1 MHKALAI
8 FAVALAF
15 SAFAGAD
22 TAHAELVP
30 ERVTFPSADGKTTL
44 VGYLYQPAAARGA
57 SPAHRP
63 AVVMMHG
70 RSGAYSSLAKG
81 VYNASTLSRRHKAWG
96 ELWAEHGF
104 IALMVDGFGPRGF
117 PAGFDHDSYA
127 KRPESVNEVTVRP
140 LDAYGA
146 LAWLRARPDV
156 DGAHVGLQGWS
167 NGGSA
172 TLAAMAETRPRPKN
186 MQGFA
191 AALAFYPGCGL
202 KGAFEDGYKPYASL
216 HILIGSAD
224 EEVSPKLCT
233 QLVEA
238 SYSRGGKITLYT
250 YDGASHNF
258 DDPSTVHQKV
268 EANAKAT
275 EDAKKR
281 SVAFFEGLLKPKSP
295 LPAPATNSK

>member
-1 MHKALAI
+1 MHRTLAVLAAAI
-8 FAVALAF
+8 SLSHFAVA
-15 SAFAGAD
+15 GA
-22 TAHAELVP
+22 AYAQSLP

-44 VGYLYQPAAARGA
+44 VGYLYLPAAMRGA
-57 SPAHRP
+57 PAGRKP
-63 AVVMMHG
+63 ALVMMHG

-96 ELWAEHGF
+96 ELWAKNGF

-117 PAGFDHDSYA
+117 PAGFDHASYA
-127 KRPESVNEVTVRP
+127 NRPESVNEVTVRP

-146 LAWLRARPDV
+146 LTWLRARPDV
-156 DGAHVGLQGWS
+156 DGAHIGLQGWS
-167 NGGSA
+167 NGGST
-172 TLAAMAETRPRPKN
+172 TLTAMADTLRRPNN

-202 KGAFEDGYKPYASL
+202 KGAFPSGYKPYESV
-216 HILIGSAD
+216 HILMGLAD
-224 EEVSPKLCT
+224 EEVSPKICKE
-233 QLVEA
+233 LVET
-238 SYSRGGKITLYT
+238 SYSRGGKMTIYL
-250 YDGASHNF
+250 YDGASHDF

-281 SVAFFEGLLKPKSP
+281 SVAFFERLLKVKSP
-295 LPAPATNSK
+295 

>member
-1 MHKALAI
+1 MI
-8 FAVALAF
+8 FAAAFVF

-22 TAHAELVP
+22 TANAESAQALP
-30 ERVTFPSADGKTTL
+30 ERITFPSADGKTTL
-44 VGYLYQPAAARGA
+44 VGYLYRPAAANA
-57 SPAHRP
+57 SSPGRRA

-70 RSGAYSSLAKG
+70 RSGAYSSTAKG
-81 VYNASTLSRRHKAWG
+81 VYNASTLSRRHKVWG

-117 PAGFDHDSYA
+117 PAGFDHESYA
-127 KRPESVNEVTVRP
+127 HRPESVNEVTVRP

-156 DGAHVGLQGWS
+156 DGAHIGLQGWS

-172 TLAAMAETRPRPKN
+172 TLAAMAETRRRPN
-186 MQGFA
+186 AMPGFA

-202 KGAFEDGYKPYASL
+202 KGAFEDGYKPYAPV
-216 HILIGSAD
+216 HILIGLAD
-224 EEVSPKLCT
+224 EEVSPKRCRE
-233 QLVEA
+233 LVEA
-238 SYSRGGKITLYT
+238 SYSHGGKMTIYL
-250 YDGASHNF
+250 YDGASHDF
-258 DDPSTVHQKV
+258 DDPSAVHQKV

-281 SVAFFEGLLKPKSP
+281 SVAFFEGILKAKSP
-295 LPAPATNSK
+295 